1 MAGKLSWRERIAY
14 TIGGLGLQTVY
25 MFITTYFQAFMTDTL
40 GIGAGAAGIILVIA
54 RIWDGINDPMCG
66 VLADKTRTR
75 WGSYRPWVVGG
86 VIPAAVFGV
95 TDEHL
100 AQLCAKYL

>member
-54 RIWDGINDPMCG
+54 RI
-66 VLADKTRTR
+66 
-75 WGSYRPWVVGG
+75 
-86 VIPAAVFGV
+86 
-95 TDEHL
+95 
-100 AQLCAKYL
+100 